1 MADDDKTEDPTPK
14 RQQES
19 REKGQ
24 LGKSQDLNSA
34 IIVALAIMFLYL
46 YGETIVNM
54 HMHAGSIIF
63 GDLNDIDVTPENLKA
78 QVESSLYFIAKALF
92 PFFLILFIASIIANV
107 SQIGLLLTFKTIT
120 PDISKLD
127 PIKGLKNK
135 FSLKTIVMGL
145 MNVAKVALFALVAYL
160 VIKTL
165 YIDIFRM
172 TGQEVRTTVMLFSDA
187 FFLVSFYVILI
198 MLILALADFAYQ
210 KWQNLQSMKMTKQEV
225 KDEMKNYDGDPKIKQ
240 KRRQIQLQMSRQRM
254 MKDVKDADVVIT
266 NPTHLSVALKYE
278 EASMRAPI
286 VVAKGADLLAL
297 RIREIA
303 KAESIPLVEN
313 KPLAR
318 ALYRDVEVG
327 EPVPQKLFKAV
338 AEILAY
344 VYNLKNQNSQQ
355 RARS

>member
-1 MADDDKTEDPTPK
+1 MAENDQEKTEDPTPK

-24 LGKSQDLNSA
+24 LGKSQDLNAA
-34 IIVALAIMFLYL
+34 IITALAILFLFF
-46 YGETIVNM
+46 YGGALVNM
-54 HMHAGSIIF
+54 HMDAASVIF
-63 GDLNDIDVTPENLKA
+63 NNFMTIEISDQNLEA
-78 QVESSLYFIAKALF
+78 QFEDALYFVLEGMF
-92 PFFLILFIASIIANV
+92 PFLIVLFIAALISNV

-120 PDISKLD
+120 PDLGKIN

-135 FSLKTIVMGL
+135 FSLKTVMMGV
-145 MNVAKVALFALVAYL
+145 MNISKVMLFALVAYL
-160 VIKTL
+160 VLTYK
-165 YIDIFRM
+165 YVDIFRL
-172 TGQEVRTTVMLFSDA
+172 TGQDIQKGVLMYADT
-187 FFLVSFYVILI
+187 FFLVSMYVILV

-278 EASMRAPI
+278 EATMRAPV

-297 RIREIA
+297 KIREIA
-303 KAESIPLVEN
+303 KENSVPLVEN

-318 ALYRDVEVG
+318 ALYRDAEVG
-327 EPVPQKLFKAV
+327 DPVPQKLFKAV

-344 VYNLKNQNSQQ
+344 VYNLKGQKQ

>member
-1 MADDDKTEDPTPK
+1 MADDDKTEDPTAK

-34 IIVALAIMFLYL
+34 IIVALAVMFLYL
-46 YGETIVNM
+46 YGQTIINM
-54 HMHAGSIIF
+54 HLSAGSIIF
-63 GDLNDIDVTPENLKA
+63 GDLNEIDVTTENIKS
-78 QVESSLYFIAKALF
+78 QVESSLYFIAKAIF
-92 PFFLILFIASIIANV
+92 PFFLILFLASVVSNV
-107 SQIGLLLTFKTIT
+107 TQIGLLLTFKTIT
-120 PDISKLD
+120 PDFTKLD

-135 FSLKTIVMGL
+135 FSLKTVVMGL
-145 MNVAKVALFALVAYL
+145 MNVAKVALFALVSYL
-160 VIKTL
+160 VIKSL
-165 YIDIFRM
+165 YINIFRM
-172 TGQEVRTTVMLFSDA
+172 TGQEVRTTLTLFSDA

-344 VYNLKNQNSQQ
+344 VYNLKNQNQQ